1 MEQLGSSYAYSKKWK
16 ERGEL
21 KKELL
26 NKEEPELEDL
36 EYSHSVHGASLR
48 KDWRQEEKGT
58 TEDEMVGWHHWL
70 NGHEYE

>member
-36 EYSHSVHGASLR
+36 EYSHSVHGASLIAQLV
-48 KDWRQEEKGT
+48 KNPPAIQEILVQSLGWESPLEKG
-58 TEDEMVGWHHWL
+58 
-70 NGHEYE
+70 

>member
-36 EYSHSVHGASLR
+36 EYSHSVHGIF
-48 KDWRQEEKGT
+48 
-58 TEDEMVGWHHWL
+58 
-70 NGHEYE
+70 